1 MRFGSSGNGPFTMMG
16 DFPVFAPTQGAAAA
30 PLRGRLA
37 AP

>member
-1 MRFGSSGNGPFTMMG
+1 MMG